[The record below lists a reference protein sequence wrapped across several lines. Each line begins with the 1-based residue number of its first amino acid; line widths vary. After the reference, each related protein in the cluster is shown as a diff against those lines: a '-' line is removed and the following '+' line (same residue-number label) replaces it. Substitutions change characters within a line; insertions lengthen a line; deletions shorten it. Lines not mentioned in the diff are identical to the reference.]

1 MPTKVYYSISEVSR
15 MTQLPVS
22 TLRYWE
28 EQFVQLQP
36 YKNEKGKRF
45 YTERDIELIKQIKF
59 IRDDLHITRIEAIQT
74 ELQQGSK
81 KIESRQRAMEFLLK
95 IRQQLVDLRSQ
106 I

>member
-1 MPTKVYYSISEVSR
+1 MSTKVYYSISEVSKL
-15 MTQLPVS
+15 THLPIS

-28 EQFVQLQP
+28 EQFVQLSP

-59 IRDDLHITRIEAIQT
+59 IRDDLQITRIEAIQT
-74 ELQQGSK
+74 ELQQGTK
-81 KIESRQRAMEFLLK
+81 KTDSRQRATEILLK
-95 IRQQLVDLRSQ
+95 IRQQLEEIRKN